1 MPNRTQSLA
10 KWTVTSL
17 AAILLAAGGGSI
29 VGGCAQ
35 VLAPGTTLISY
46 DKGGPI
52 ASREVPA
59 DGEYAL
65 YSKYGNTKPMHVLS
79 LTRGDALGFRTAETG
94 KVTAVAGDHEYL
106 LTDTSY
112 VWNRVEP

>member
-1 MPNRTQSLA
+1 MPVLNPVRYMICSTCA
-10 KWTVTSL
+10 GMAV
-17 AAILLAAGGGSI
+17 LLCA
-29 VGGCAQ
+29 GCAQ

-52 ASREVPA
+52 ESREVPG

-65 YSKYGNTKPMHVLS
+65 YSKYGDTKPMHILP
-79 LTRGDALGFRTAETG
+79 LTRGDQVGFRTAETG
-94 KVTAVAGDHEYL
+94 KVTAVAGDHEYT

-112 VWNRVEP
+112 VWNRIDH